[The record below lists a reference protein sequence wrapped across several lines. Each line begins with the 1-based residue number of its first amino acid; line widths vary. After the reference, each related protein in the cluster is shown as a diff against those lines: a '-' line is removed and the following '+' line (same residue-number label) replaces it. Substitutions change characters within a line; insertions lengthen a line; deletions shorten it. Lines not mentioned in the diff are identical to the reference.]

1 MGEYVTCEED
11 VKRTKYKHQQDLDE
25 SLSVDKK
32 ADCKAKS
39 KDGFKN
45 EKHARASR
53 YAQYL
58 RKHDLSTSTSY
69 EDADLLQCCNA

>member
-1 MGEYVTCEED
+1 MTCEED
-11 VKRTKYKHQQDLDE
+11 VKRTKYTYKQDLDE

-45 EKHARASR
+45 EKHARQGHQDMHNTYGSMI
-53 YAQYL
+53 
-58 RKHDLSTSTSY
+58 
-69 EDADLLQCCNA
+69 